1 MKRILFL
8 SLTAIMLLC
17 SCKSGNQVEYSNPLD
32 VPDLVGDDGYSFAL
46 LNRSK
51 HGYDTLD
58 GRVRL
63 TLLTSPTGEDV
74 GKVPDS
80 TADRGKHTIEYA
92 FLPHKTADS
101 IEDLA
106 MSYER
111 GSMILKGSDAPAV
124 PLDKSLLDV
133 SDEKRTITCVRLL
146 PDGKRFYR
154 TLAKDGKLG
163 SEIK

>member
-1 MKRILFL
+1 MP
-8 SLTAIMLLC
+8 AIT
-17 SCKSGNQVEYSNPLD
+17 YA
-32 VPDLVGDDGYSFAL
+32 DLVGEDGYAFAL

-63 TLLTSPTGEDV
+63 TLLTSPTGADV
-74 GKVPDS
+74 AKVPDP

-92 FLPHKTADS
+92 FLPHRTDFD
-101 IEDLA
+101 IEHVA

-111 GSMILKGSDAPAV
+111 GAMLFKGSDAPAV
-124 PLDKSLLDV
+124 PLGKTLLDA
-133 SDEKRTITCVRLL
+133 SDDKETITSVRLL

-163 SEIK
+163 KRIK